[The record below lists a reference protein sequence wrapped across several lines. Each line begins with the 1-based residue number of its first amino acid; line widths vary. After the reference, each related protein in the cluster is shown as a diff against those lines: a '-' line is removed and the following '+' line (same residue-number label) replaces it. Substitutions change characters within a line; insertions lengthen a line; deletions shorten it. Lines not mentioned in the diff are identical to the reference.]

1 MRRVFWLGGI
11 AALALLLAWAP
22 NAAASEQGSDAAD
35 DEEEHPMEGD
45 DEPHFLTGLDF
56 SYWADGDKTQYGPGL
71 TWGLILVPDLLDLTL
86 AFGAVIGDRTYTV
99 PFELRFTVPF
109 RVNHWFAPYLSAGP
123 TLMFDELEG
132 TWTHDFAASVSG
144 GLEFTPP
151 GFHWGI
157 RVQGDYNLRFWQDV
171 VHEGGFSAGFMYRF

>member
-1 MRRVFWLGGI
+1 MRRRLICGVSVVLV
-11 AALALLLAWAP
+11 ALVAWAP
-22 NAAASEQGSDAAD
+22 LAAAAEADNEPAAKD
-35 DEEEHPMEGD
+35 EEHPMEGSA
-45 DEPHFLTGLDF
+45 EPHFITGLDF

-99 PFELRFTVPF
+99 PFELRLTVPF
-109 RVNHWFAPYLSAGP
+109 KVNQWFAPYLSAGP
-123 TLMFDELEG
+123 TLMFDELQG
-132 TWTHDFAASVSG
+132 TWKHDFAASVSG

-151 GFHWGI
+151 GFHWGL

-171 VHEGGFSAGFMYRF
+171 VHEGGFTVGFMYRF